1 MAKLSQAKLAMNQLQ
16 LLIENNK
23 KGLWKSGQKFTDH
36 FPTGSAIT
44 IIVPTKQDICTLQ
57 KKGHFY
63 FALTAVFN
71 QNSAGLE

>member
-1 MAKLSQAKLAMNQLQ
+1 MNQLQ

-63 FALTAVFN
+63 FALTDDGWPLLLFSEIDT
-71 QNSAGLE
+71 Q

>member
-1 MAKLSQAKLAMNQLQ
+1 MNQLQ

-63 FALTAVFN
+63 FALTDFHFQLDKSNNVDKI
-71 QNSAGLE
+71 S